1 MENDML
7 QTIILHSITMMI
19 ADEIYAS
26 NDHNITSYRVVK
38 MSEKHLN
45 KATKKQIKKLS
56 DFSRKIPDLKKLSPN
71 CADIDIIKFA
81 ILSDFFIHFTDQ
93 KTGATQ

>member
-19 ADEIYAS
+19 ADEIYA
-26 NDHNITSYRVVK
+26 
-38 MSEKHLN
+38 
-45 KATKKQIKKLS
+45 
-56 DFSRKIPDLKKLSPN
+56 DLKKLSPN